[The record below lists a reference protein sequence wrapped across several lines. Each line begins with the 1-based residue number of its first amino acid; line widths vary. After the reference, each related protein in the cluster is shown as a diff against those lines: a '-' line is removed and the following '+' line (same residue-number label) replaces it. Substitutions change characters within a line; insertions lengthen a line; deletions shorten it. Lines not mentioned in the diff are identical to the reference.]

1 MCQGKLLH
9 LELESPLHSHRKC
22 LRKGHYS
29 SVLSMVQTHTW
40 VNAAAAVF
48 LRHAFQHLAAQPAS
62 PCFRNQCWVSDGKR
76 VRNRTSPVTQVP
88 LPPPK
93 MPRAS
98 GKMTY
103 SFDFWFTHSFST
115 TLKTRKLQQDTGMLH
130 HFTWTDAD
138 VTGQQRLCGPDLTL
152 SEDNRGWSPCSVEK
166 EMETHS
172 NTWKIPRTEESG
184 GLYSPWGGKGSDTT

>member
-9 LELESPLHSHRKC
+9 LELESPIHSHRKC

-29 SVLSMVQTHTW
+29 SVFSMVQTHTS
-40 VNAAAAVF
+40 VNAATAVF

-103 SFDFWFTHSFST
+103 SFDFWFTNSFST
-115 TLKTRKLQQDTGMLH
+115 TLKTRNLQQDTGMLY

-138 VTGQQRLCGPDLTL
+138 VTDQQQLTQSL
-152 SEDNRGWSPCSVEK
+152 GFSRQEHRSGLPFPSPMHESEKWKWSHSVV
-166 EMETHS
+166 S
-172 NTWKIPRTEESG
+172 NS
-184 GLYSPWGGKGSDTT
+184 